1 MALVGVRMGV
11 IKARVSLNVVYLVL
25 AWLVGAVSRVHVTL
39 NESDASG
46 SIT

>member
-1 MALVGVRMGV
+1 MALVGVWMDI
-11 IKARVSLNVVYLVL
+11 IKARASLNIVYLVL
-25 AWLVGAVSRVHVTL
+25 GWFVGAVSRVHVTL

>member
-1 MALVGVRMGV
+1 MALVGVWMGV
-11 IKARVSLNVVYLVL
+11 IKARAGLNVVYLVL
-25 AWLVGAVSRVHVTL
+25 AWFVGAVSRVHVTL